1 MFSNKAKKRI
11 RKTSFQLFVQILL
24 IAIAMMYVVP
34 LLWMLFT
41 SLKSLQEIQ
50 MGRSF
55 FPIEY
60 HFENFP
66 VALNTIPFLKY
77 TGNTIF
83 IVVISTIGTVLSASI
98 VAYSFAR
105 LRWPGRDVL
114 FVILLST
121 LMLPS
126 QVLQVQN
133 FILFNRLNW
142 IDTYLPLTVPFFFNA
157 GAFNIFLLRQFY
169 KGVPMELSEAAK
181 IDGCGEFR
189 LWIEIVSPLC
199 KPIIA
204 AIAVFAFMGGW
215 NDFFNP
221 LIYLRS
227 DHLKTLA
234 LGLRDFQQQRG
245 TQWNY
250 MMAVS
255 LISMM
260 PTLIMFFSFQK
271 YFVEGLTTGA
281 VKG

>member
-1 MFSNKAKKRI
+1 MISQKLKKRI
-11 RKTSFQLFVQILL
+11 RKINYQTFIQILL
-24 IAIAMMYVVP
+24 IAISLLYLVP
-34 LLWMLFT
+34 LLWMAFT
-41 SLKSLQEIQ
+41 ALKSLEEIQ

-55 FPIEY
+55 LPIVF

-66 VALNTIPFLKY
+66 NALNSIPFLKY

-83 IVVISTIGTVLSASI
+83 VVSISTVGTVMSASI

-114 FVILLST
+114 FIILLGT

-133 FILFNRLNW
+133 FILFNNLNW
-142 IDTYLPLTVPFFFNA
+142 INTYLPLTVPFFFNA

-181 IDGCGEFR
+181 IDGCGEFG
-189 LWIEIVSPLC
+189 LWLKIVTPLC

-204 AIAVFAFMGGW
+204 AIAIFAFMGGW

-227 DHLKTLA
+227 DDLKTLA
-234 LGLRDFQQQRG
+234 LGLRDFQQQHG

-255 LISMM
+255 LISMI
-260 PTLIMFFSFQK
+260 PTLVLFFSFQK
-271 YFVEGLTTGA
+271 YFVEGLTAGA

>member
-1 MFSNKAKKRI
+1 MISNKAKKWT
-11 RKTSFQLFVQILL
+11 RKITFQLFVQVLL
-24 IAIAMMYVVP
+24 IGIAILYIVP
-34 LLWMLFT
+34 LLWMLST
-41 SLKSLQEIQ
+41 SLKSLQDIQ
-50 MGRSF
+50 MGQSF
-55 FPIEY
+55 FPKKIY
-60 HFENFP
+60 FENYP
-66 VALNTIPFLKY
+66 IALKTIPFLKY

-83 IVVISTIGTVLSASI
+83 VTVIATIGTVLSASL

-105 LRWPGRDVL
+105 LRWPGRDLL
-114 FVILLST
+114 FVVLLST

-126 QVLQVQN
+126 QVLQVQT
-133 FILFNRLNW
+133 FILFNKLNW

-169 KGVPMELSEAAK
+169 KGVPLELSDAAK
-181 IDGCGEFR
+181 IDGCGELR
-189 LWIEIVSPLC
+189 LWIKIVSPLC

-260 PTLIMFFSFQK
+260 PTLILFFSFQK
-271 YFVEGLTTGA
+271 YFVEGLTTGS

>member
-1 MFSNKAKKRI
+1 
-11 RKTSFQLFVQILL
+11 
-24 IAIAMMYVVP
+24 
-34 LLWMLFT
+34 
-41 SLKSLQEIQ
+41 

-55 FPIEY
+55 FPVDY

-83 IVVISTIGTVLSASI
+83 IVVISTIGTVLSASL
-98 VAYSFAR
+98 VAYSFAK

-260 PTLIMFFSFQK
+260 PTLILFFSFQK

>member
-1 MFSNKAKKRI
+1 
-11 RKTSFQLFVQILL
+11 
-24 IAIAMMYVVP
+24 
-34 LLWMLFT
+34 
-41 SLKSLQEIQ
+41 
-50 MGRSF
+50 
-55 FPIEY
+55 
-60 HFENFP
+60 
-66 VALNTIPFLKY
+66 
-77 TGNTIF
+77 
-83 IVVISTIGTVLSASI
+83 

-114 FVILLST
+114 FVILLGT

-133 FILFNRLNW
+133 FILFNNLNW
-142 IDTYLPLTVPFFFNA
+142 INTYLPLTVPFFFNA

-181 IDGCGEFR
+181 IDGCGEFA
-189 LWIEIVSPLC
+189 LWIKIVTPLC

-204 AIAVFAFMGGW
+204 AIAIFAFMGGW

-227 DHLKTLA
+227 DDLKTLA
-234 LGLRDFQQQRG
+234 LGLRDFQQQHG

-255 LISMM
+255 LISMV
-260 PTLIMFFSFQK
+260 PTLVLFFSFQK
-271 YFVEGLTTGA
+271 YFVEGLTAGA
-281 VKG
+281 IKG